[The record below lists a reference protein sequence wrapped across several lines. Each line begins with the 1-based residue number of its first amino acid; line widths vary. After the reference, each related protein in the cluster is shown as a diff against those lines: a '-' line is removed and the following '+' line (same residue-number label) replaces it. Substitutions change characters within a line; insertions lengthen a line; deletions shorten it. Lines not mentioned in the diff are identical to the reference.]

1 MPNYKVITSQI
12 VYEYANVEADNPAE
26 ARRLISSGEVDPQWN
41 FLDYGEWRVE
51 DVEEIKNA

>member
-1 MPNYKVITSQI
+1 MPKYKVITRQI

-26 ARRLISSGEVDPQWN
+26 ARKLIDGGEVDPQWN
-41 FLDYGEWRVE
+41 FLDYGGWRVE